1 MNKLRAMKIGKMR
14 ILFFVWAFII
24 AFIGCA
30 PPQKPVRAETPKTK
44 PKTGIGVKLQSDF
57 PIDTLIIYPDKSKG
71 RRYDSYSAIVLAGKI
86 VTMSEDENGNLKI
99 IPDGRVVIVGE
110 KIASVLA
117 PGEKFPSQIDSSK
130 CLFLDTKDLIFPGL
144 INAHDHVHYNHIPL
158 WDVQKTYTNRYQWP
172 DEMDC
177 RVNVK
182 NAKNAA
188 TEKKYWNQ
196 EHLVVKYGEVKQL
209 VGGTT
214 SVQGAPSGSRKFT
227 QLLVRNM
234 DVSPNFGF
242 QRMSS
247 YVRNVTEEKDA
258 KIKKWISKFDAGEL
272 DALFFHISEGT
283 DEKARKEFDFLIQ
296 KGLARK
302 EVIIIHGTA
311 LDEKQIKYMGE
322 HKMTLVW
329 SPVSN
334 LLLYGKTA
342 EIPIFVKYGVN
353 ICIGTDWSPSGGK
366 NLLGEMKVAYKYS
379 KTKWNGILSYQD
391 ICKMVTCNPADAV
404 GWKNFV
410 GRIEA
415 GLYADIV
422 VISDRGE
429 DPYETLVKA
438 TDDDVRLVFVGG
450 DPLYGDSIFM
460 AQLKPGDFEYLQTT
474 CGFKKCLD
482 FTKEN
487 VPNGDETFR
496 YADSLL
502 RVIMSFDE
510 NAMMS
515 AFMDK
520 DITKFRSFSDYLS
533 KKFPG
538 YRPQH
543 LDPIY
548 FCMDPYFFNV
558 LNSSKNAKLPFDIK
572 AIYFM
577 SGN

>member
-1 MNKLRAMKIGKMR
+1 MKIRM
-14 ILFFVWAFII
+14 ISSLCFLLVFWVV
-24 AFIGCA
+24 GCA
-30 PPQKPVRAETPKTK
+30 PQREPAHLETETP
-44 PKTGIGVKLQSDF
+44 QSRPTVIKKMRTDF
-57 PIDTLIIYPDKSKG
+57 PLDTLIIYKDNSKG
-71 RRYDSYSAIVLAGKI
+71 KRYDSYASIVLVGRI
-86 VTMSEDENGNLKI
+86 VTMCEDENNDLKVIPNGRI
-99 IPDGRVVIVGE
+99 IIVGE
-110 KIASVLA
+110 RISEVLEM
-117 PGEKFPSQIDSSK
+117 GEKFPSYIDSAKS
-130 CLFLDTKDLIFPGL
+130 LFIDTKGLIFPGL
-144 INAHDHVHYNHIPL
+144 INAHDHVHYDHIPL
-158 WDVQKTYTNRYQWP
+158 WDVKKAYTNRYQWP
-172 DEMDC
+172 DEVDC
-177 RVNVK
+177 RINVK

-196 EHLVVKYGEVKQL
+196 EHLVMKYGEVKQL

-214 SVQGAPSGSRKFT
+214 AVQGAPSGSKKFT
-227 QLLVRNM
+227 GILVRNM

-247 YVRNVTEEKDA
+247 YVRDVTEEKDE
-258 KIKKWISKFDAGEL
+258 KIRKWIDKFESGKQ

-283 DEKARKEFDFLIQ
+283 DDKARKEFDFLIE

-311 LDEKQIKYMGE
+311 LDERQIKYMGE
-322 HKMTLVW
+322 HRMTLVW

-342 EIPIFVKYGVN
+342 DIPTFTKYGVN
-353 ICIGTDWSPSGGK
+353 ICLGTDWSPSGGK
-366 NLLGEMKVAYKYS
+366 NLLGEMKVAYEYS
-379 KTKWNGILSYQD
+379 KVRWGGILSYKD

-404 GWKNFV
+404 GWKNYV
-410 GRIEA
+410 GRIRR
-415 GLYADIV
+415 GLYADIL
-422 VISDRGE
+422 VITDTGM
-429 DPYETLVKA
+429 DPYEALVKA
-438 TDDDVRLVFVGG
+438 KDEDVRLVFVGG

-510 NAMMS
+510 DAMRS
-515 AFMDK
+515 AFTDK
-520 DITKFRSFSDYLS
+520 DISKFRSFSEYLS

-572 AIYFM
+572 SIYF
-577 SGN
+577 SLGN